1 MKISVDLGG
10 FFEGGGF
17 LQQSETKP
25 SVKIADDENHS

>member
-10 FFEGGGF
+10 FFEGGF

>member
-1 MKISVDLGG
+1 MKISVDLV
-10 FFEGGGF
+10 FLGGGY

>member
-1 MKISVDLGG
+1 MKISVDFFLGG
-10 FFEGGGF
+10 GGGG

>member
-1 MKISVDLGG
+1 MKISVDFFLGG
-10 FFEGGGF
+10 GGG